1 MKRIDGIVQIIPT
14 PFHSNRQHSNFCRA
28 KLEEPLM
35 ADKVIAIRERI
46 GSRAGILE
54 GWGGMYLLELMPHRI
69 CGVMPG
75 VPLIELP
82 AMAYGLRKSGRNAE
96 TVQLNGTVSPFI
108 SFTLQNLEVFWHA
121 EKRLPAMRGLLESPP
136 VRNSTCTLSDRN
148 AEYANLLCEQVL
160 DVIEKAGNSY

>member
-1 MKRIDGIVQIIPT
+1 
-14 PFHSNRQHSNFCRA
+14 
-28 KLEEPLM
+28 M

-54 GWGGMYLLELMPHRI
+54 GWGGMYLLEMYLLELMPHRI